1 MTTYSGTYWPTT
13 HSVPLPQIGLVGQG
27 GNGFSFKPVSKPL
40 LRFDGVPYPQ
50 FNPYTAVWWV
60 GSSYLLYIPIK
71 PLPQGAG
78 GGGPV
83 GTPIDSG

>member
-1 MTTYSGTYWPTT
+1 MNPTANRLDPLPKLGLT
-13 HSVPLPQIGLVGQG
+13 GAGGAGVNMKDAEGGIHLRVPLPQ
-27 GNGFSFKPVSKPL
+27 
-40 LRFDGVPYPQ
+40 
-50 FNPYTAVWWV
+50 FN
-60 GSSYLLYIPIK
+60 YLLANRWPDQPGFYPVFPIK

>member
-1 MTTYSGTYWPTT
+1 MPD
-13 HSVPLPQIGLVGQG
+13 PNPKIGLTGSGGSGGSIAFKDTQG
-27 GNGFSFKPVSKPL
+27 GIH
-40 LRFDGVPYPQ
+40 LRVPYPE
-50 FNPYTAVWWV
+50 FN
-60 GSSYLLYIPIK
+60 YLAITRWPDQPGFYPIFPVK